1 MRFRSTCVVGLAA
14 LGLMLGGC
22 KSDKGATNEPV
33 ISSMKNVRASMEA
46 CKVAVDKTQAVLSE
60 LPSTTDIKA
69 SYEKLNAAVANLNSQ
84 AVELREQAGK
94 MRAQGDLYVEQWKK
108 EMDQVQD
115 ADIKASAAKRRE
127 AVAASFAG
135 IRDTAVGA
143 RQSYTS
149 YSASLTAIQTTLKND
164 MTAGGLAMLGD
175 KIKKTQGEGAVLKTE
190 LEKLIGDLDNIKA
203 GMATTRPTAPAK

>member
-1 MRFRSTCVVGLAA
+1 
-14 LGLMLGGC
+14 
-22 KSDKGATNEPV
+22 
-33 ISSMKNVRASMEA
+33 MKNVRASMEA

-143 RQSYTS
+143 RQSYTT
-149 YSASLTAIQTTLKND
+149 YNASLTAIQTTLKTD
-164 MTAGGLAMLGD
+164 MTAG
-175 KIKKTQGEGAVLKTE
+175 
-190 LEKLIGDLDNIKA
+190 
-203 GMATTRPTAPAK
+203 